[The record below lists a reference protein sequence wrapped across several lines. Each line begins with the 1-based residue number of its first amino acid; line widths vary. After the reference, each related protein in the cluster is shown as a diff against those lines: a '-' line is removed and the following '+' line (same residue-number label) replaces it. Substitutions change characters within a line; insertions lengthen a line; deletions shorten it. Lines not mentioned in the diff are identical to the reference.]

1 MYKLFAVVLIAV
13 LIAGAPMVGQAQWD
27 AEKNKWIVGDNDAVF
42 YADASCT
49 GSQYLLMQGVMEYPI
64 LHNLSTPGVKSWNN
78 KIACAELGK
87 NAVATVYRVQN
98 YKGTSM
104 ELTAGIHSFIGS
116 RLGTDISSIR
126 KTQ

>member
-1 MYKLFAVVLIAV
+1 MYKVLAMV
-13 LIAGAPMVGQAQWD
+13 LVTMLSIGLPMVGQAQWD

-42 YADASCT
+42 YANASCT
-49 GSQYLLMQGVMEYPI
+49 GPQYLLMQGVTEYPI
-64 LHNLSTPGVKSWNN
+64 LHNVSTPGVKSWNN

-87 NAVATVYRVQN
+87 NAAVTVCRVQY
-98 YKGTSM
+98 YKGTCM
-104 ELTAGIHSFIGS
+104 NLTEGVHSFIGS